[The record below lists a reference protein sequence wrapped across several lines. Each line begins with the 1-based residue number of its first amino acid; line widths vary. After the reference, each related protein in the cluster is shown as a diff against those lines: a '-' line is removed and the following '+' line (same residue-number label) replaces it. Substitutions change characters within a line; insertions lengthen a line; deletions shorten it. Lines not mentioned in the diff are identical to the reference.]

1 MDPTQALAWQ
11 GLCAWE
17 VDGSF
22 SFQFKQTH
30 KETKAETDTAE
41 ALFSGQR
48 MEKWN

>member
-11 GLCAWE
+11 GLCGRWT
-17 VDGSF
+17 VLF
-22 SFQFKQTH
+22 SFQFRQAH
-30 KETKAETDTAE
+30 KETKAEIDTAE